1 MLVPVLA
8 CLAAFSILVSG
19 QSVAVL
25 KSTGRTHPRLE
36 INYFF
41 STTRDCG
48 RQHASLLIRAL
59 TAQQKALA
67 ADPLAFSNVAGIHGQ
82 PYYQA
87 YDLWSGGKG
96 QGYCPHGSTEF
107 PYWHRA
113 YMALFEDSLKKSAV
127 KIAAGFNNANFTRCA
142 ATMRLPYYDW
152 ASWENSD
159 KGRLNS
165 IFTRSTFSILTASGT
180 FETVANPLSTST
192 VPMNVR
198 SFLPS
203 TFRNSVPLPQYD
215 MVQARA
221 QVRSML
227 DSTLWSDFSN
237 HNNEGSKRYDS
248 LEYIHDLIHVSIGGW
263 MSNVGVAAF
272 DPVFFFHHC
281 NIDRLLALWSHINAN
296 NPYGFPSTTTA
307 NKLMA
312 PFRALPNNDGS
323 AWTATQ
329 MRNTSAAFG
338 YTYPELVSNP
348 SASSLKTTLV
358 RMYSITR
365 PVARRAA
372 EPFAGRSVFA
382 HFNVLKNSLGGSF
395 LIRFYVNGQ
404 YAAAGCVF
412 AMSGM
417 EMADYTISG
426 SAVLTDAMLEAGGG
440 LIKSPGSWKKAVTVK
455 IFDMEGREVPASRV
469 PSLKIKLRGARDSA
483 ALANGFRTIAGQAV
497 PSSFEW
503 DQSPVEVL

>member
-25 KSTGRTHPRLE
+25 KSTGPTHPRLE
-36 INYFF
+36 VNYFF

-59 TAQQKALA
+59 TAQQRATDQRSFA
-67 ADPLAFSNVAGIHGQ
+67 NVAGIHGQ

-87 YDLWSGGKG
+87 YDAWSNGKG

-127 KIAAGFNNANFTRCA
+127 KIAASFNNAKFIQCA
-142 ATMRLPYYDW
+142 ASFRLPYYDW

-165 IFTRSTFSILTASGT
+165 IFTRATVQILNAQGT
-180 FETVANPLSTST
+180 LDTVANPLSTST
-192 VPMNVR
+192 VPSNVR

-203 TFRNSVPLPQYD
+203 NFRNSVPLPQMD
-215 MVQARA
+215 MVQARD

-237 HNNEGSKRYDS
+237 HNNEGSKTYDS

-281 NIDRLLALWSHINAN
+281 NIDRLLALWSHINAA
-296 NPYGFPSTTTA
+296 NPYGFPSSTTA
-307 NKLMA
+307 NKQMA
-312 PFRALPNNDGS
+312 PFRALPNIDTS

-329 MRNTSAAFG
+329 MRNTSSSFG
-338 YTYPELVSNP
+338 YTYPELVNKP
-348 SASSLKTTLV
+348 SAASLKTTLV
-358 RMYSITR
+358 RMYSRTR

-372 EPFAGRSVFA
+372 AEAYSGRSVFA

-395 LIRFYVNGQ
+395 LIKFYVNGQ
-404 YAAAGCVF
+404 YAASGCVF

-440 LIKSPGSWKKAVTVK
+440 LVKSPGSWKKAVTVK
-455 IFDMEGREVPASRV
+455 VFDMEGREIPSSRV
-469 PSLKIKLRGARDSA
+469 PSLKIKLQGARDSA
-483 ALANGFRTIAGQAV
+483 ALANGFKTSPGQPV

-503 DQSPVEVL
+503 DEAPVEFL